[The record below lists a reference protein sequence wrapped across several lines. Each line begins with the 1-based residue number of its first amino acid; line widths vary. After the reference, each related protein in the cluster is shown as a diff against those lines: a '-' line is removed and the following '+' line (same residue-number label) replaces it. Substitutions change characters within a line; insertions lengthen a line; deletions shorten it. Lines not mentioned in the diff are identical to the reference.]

1 MYIFLNLGDLHM
13 TTRLS
18 EKQLIEDA
26 MNTTK
31 STRMQQRYQVILLH
45 LKGYQNI
52 QIADIVGR
60 CEHTIGKYINA
71 YKKHGIGALVI
82 RPREGAKPKL
92 TLEQEAI
99 LIETVSTQTP
109 NQVGLSPYKSWN
121 SKLICLWVKEQFN
134 VTYTNGGMR
143 DMLLRLGFSYTKPT
157 YSLAKAKP
165 EKQETFKE
173 EFEVLKKLI

>member
-1 MYIFLNLGDLHM
+1 M

-18 EKQLIEDA
+18 ELQRIEKA

-60 CEHTIGKYINA
+60 CEHTVGKYINT
-71 YKKHGIGALVI
+71 YKKHGIGALI
-82 RPREGAKPKL
+82 IKPREGAKPKL
-92 TLEQEAI
+92 TPEQEAI
-99 LIETVSTQTP
+99 LIQTVSTKTP
-109 NQVGLSPYKSWN
+109 DQVGLSPYKSWN
-121 SKLICLWVKEQFN
+121 SKLVCLWVKEQLD
-134 VTYTNGGMR
+134 VSYTNGGMR

-157 YSLAKAKP
+157 YSLAKANS

-173 EFEVLKKLI
+173 DFEVLKKLI